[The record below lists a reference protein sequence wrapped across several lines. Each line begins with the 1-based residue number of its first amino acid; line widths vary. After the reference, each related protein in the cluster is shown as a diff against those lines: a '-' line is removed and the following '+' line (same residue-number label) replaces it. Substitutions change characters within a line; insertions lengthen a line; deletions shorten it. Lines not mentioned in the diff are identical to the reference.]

1 MTPAANQTSRLALF
15 DSEVMSVVEQ
25 DRLLRPDFKRPHAR
39 HQQSFMSFL
48 ARFLERRPYA
58 RRKEIHWNDNS
69 SAFLN
74 HILDACGVTSV
85 SDRLAGFEVL
95 FDLMDLRGA
104 SSPTNQD
111 SYDFVLKNLRSW
123 NDLPIYPPGTRWIT
137 HLVPAAIALG
147 ARHVYVPLLPAQGEE
162 RECSDNVVA
171 ARLKRSSTV
180 FGTPLYAAVAA
191 ADTDIVRQIL
201 DFRPELL
208 QRGVPNLL
216 SVAVVAGGQEM
227 VDTLLPYQPPRDTS
241 LRSAIL
247 LCAREGY
254 VGRARTLLTYAQDGE
269 KSNAVAPWA
278 LQEGL
283 HLASLEGD
291 KDMIRCFLD
300 HGAKLNAD
308 PSAAPLPEQEAGR
321 ARDGDRTQA
330 GGLLVRPP
338 PLSLAAW
345 AGDGDFMRWLLEN
358 GAALNGQFSNLS
370 PILGAILGDQVGTL
384 KTLVELGASGSWE
397 PSSWVLALSLCI
409 EVHANN
415 SFRHLVCEA
424 KVIDIPSID
433 LDNEDDSGLGSLVE
447 KLCEV
452 GNVEAF
458 DILAEAGM
466 PVDKEFCGTAS
477 WTPMMIAQSYDNCE
491 QRSIVGRLEAR
502 GIKQYDVTQTAY
514 AQCFESGEWPR
525 RTWYSS
531 SAMPDT
537 MGLIQND
544 YAAQ

>member
-1 MTPAANQTSRLALF
+1 
-15 DSEVMSVVEQ
+15 MSVFEQ
-25 DRLLRPDFKRPHAR
+25 DRLLRADFKRPQAR
-39 HQQSFMSFL
+39 HQHSFMSFL

-58 RRKEIHWNDNS
+58 RRKEVHWNDNS

-74 HILDACGVTSV
+74 HILDACGVTSM

-95 FDLMDLRGA
+95 FELMDLRGA

-111 SYDFVLKNLRSW
+111 SYDYVLKNLRCW

-147 ARHVYVPLLPAQGEE
+147 ARHVYAPLLPARGEE
-162 RECSDNVVA
+162 RECNDNVVA
-171 ARLKRSSTV
+171 ARLKRSSKV
-180 FGTPLYAAVAA
+180 FGTPLYAAVAS

-227 VDTLLPYQPPRDTS
+227 IDTLLPYQPPQDTS

-247 LCAREGY
+247 LCAREGD
-254 VGRARTLLTYAQDGE
+254 VGCAQTLLAYAQDGDE

-283 HLASLEGD
+283 HLASVEGD

-308 PSAAPLPEQEAGR
+308 PSLNPQPEQEAGR

-345 AGDGDFMRWLLEN
+345 AGDGDFMRWLIEN
-358 GAALNGQFSNLS
+358 GASLNGQFSNLS

-384 KTLVELGASGSWE
+384 KLLLELGASESWE

-409 EVHANN
+409 EVHANHT
-415 SFRHLVCEA
+415 FRHLVHEA
-424 KVIDIPSID
+424 KVIDIALVD
-433 LDNEDDSGLGSLVE
+433 LEGEDDTGLGSLVE

-458 DILAEAGM
+458 DILVEVGM
-466 PVDKEFCGTAS
+466 PVDKEFRGTAS
-477 WTPMMIAQSYDNCE
+477 WTPMMIAQSYDSSE
-491 QRSIVGRLEAR
+491 QRSIIGRLEAL
-502 GIKQYDVTQTAY
+502 GITQYDVNQTPY

-537 MGLIQND
+537 MGLVRNEYPTQ
-544 YAAQ
+544 

>member
-1 MTPAANQTSRLALF
+1 
-15 DSEVMSVVEQ
+15 MSVVEQ
-25 DRLLRPDFKRPHAR
+25 DRLLRPNFKRPHAR

-58 RRKEIHWNDNS
+58 RRKEVHWNDNS

-147 ARHVYVPLLPAQGEE
+147 ARHVYAPLLPAQGKE

-171 ARLKRSSTV
+171 ARLKRSSKV
-180 FGTPLYAAVAA
+180 FGTPLYAAVAS
-191 ADTDIVRQIL
+191 ADTDMVSQIL

-208 QRGVPNLL
+208 QRGVANLL

-227 VDTLLPYQPPRDTS
+227 VNALLPYHPPRDTS

-247 LCAREGY
+247 LCAREGF
-254 VGRARTLLTYAQDGE
+254 VGCARTLLTYAQDGDE
-269 KSNAVAPWA
+269 KSNAVAQWA

-291 KDMIRCFLD
+291 MGMIRCFLD

-308 PSAAPLPEQEAGR
+308 PTPTPQPEPEAGR
-321 ARDGDRTQA
+321 ARDGDRTQS

-345 AGDGDFMRWLLEN
+345 AGDGDFMTWLIEN
-358 GAALNGQFSNLS
+358 GASINGQFSNLS

-384 KTLVELGASGSWE
+384 KQLLQLGASAQWD

-409 EVHANN
+409 EVHANHA
-415 SFRHLVCEA
+415 FRYLIHNA

-433 LDNEDDSGLGSLVE
+433 LESDDDGGIGSLVE

-458 DILAEAGM
+458 DILSGASM
-466 PVDKEFCGTAS
+466 PMDKEFRGTTS
-477 WTPMMIAQSYDNCE
+477 WTPMMIAQSYDNE
-491 QRSIVGRLEAR
+491 EKRSIIGRLEAL
-502 GIKQYDVTQTAY
+502 GLKQYDVTQTPY

-531 SAMPDT
+531 PAMPDT
-537 MGLIQND
+537 MGLIRND
-544 YAAQ
+544 YATQ